1 MQVNVDS
8 TKYEVY
14 LLDDGTMD
22 TVIEIDGIEHRFD
35 SEYASFYRAKMG
47 EMTIDGLEMLAKEC
61 IDEDDRHWK

>member
-1 MQVNVDS
+1 MIVKVDN
-8 TKYEVY
+8 TKYDVF
-14 LLDDGTMD
+14 LLDDGSLD

>member
-1 MQVNVDS
+1 MQVKVDS

-35 SEYASFYRAKMG
+35 GEYASYYRAKMG
-47 EMTIDGLEMLAKEC
+47 EMTIVGLEMLAREC
-61 IDEDDRHWK
+61 IDEDERHWK